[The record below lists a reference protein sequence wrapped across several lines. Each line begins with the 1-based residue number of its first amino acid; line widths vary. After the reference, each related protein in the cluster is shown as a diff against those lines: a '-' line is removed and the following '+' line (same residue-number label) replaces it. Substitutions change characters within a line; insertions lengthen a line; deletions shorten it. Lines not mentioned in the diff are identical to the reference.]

1 MVLLFR
7 RGLKE
12 FYFWLL
18 SDKLLYGQA
27 VPLARD
33 IFILNREISLSRC
46 FVKMLGAADGDTL
59 LSFMVESPAKSF
71 IVRTK

>member
-1 MVLLFR
+1 M
-7 RGLKE
+7 KE
-12 FYFWLL
+12 FNFWLL

-46 FVKMLGAADGDTL
+46 FVKLFEAVDDNK
-59 LSFMVESPAKSF
+59 LSFMLESPAKSF